1 MWDRHPV
8 RLSLLHMVPAIA
20 ENHGVAL
27 APLLARAGLSEG
39 EMAAPEAV
47 VARAQVC
54 TMLHHLAQRSGA
66 ATIGLDLAAA
76 ADPVRLGM
84 AGRALFS
91 GRTLREC
98 LSGLARQMPD
108 LQGGVSVAIDEREGT
123 ASWRHTFADSDREH
137 AAVLNDGVTGFM
149 VGALEAI
156 TGLDRQ
162 HVSVG
167 LPHRAPAPVRVYEDK
182 LGAQVSFGP
191 GDGIVLSFDAAWLE
205 RPNRLIRGGTSDH
218 LSAAAEAL
226 VPNASWLDDSE
237 LPAVID
243 RLFESAAFSGTLS
256 LIDTAQSLGVAPRT
270 LQRRLAGLGTSFEMQ
285 LDAWRR
291 ARARAYLAEADL
303 QVGTIA
309 RVLGYGDPA
318 HFVRAFRRWE
328 GRTPLAFRRA
338 FLRDASAGSILARNG
353 N

>member
-8 RLSLLHMVPAIA
+8 RLSLVHTVPAIA
-20 ENHGVAL
+20 EHHGVAL
-27 APLLARAGLSEG
+27 TPLLARAGLSEG
-39 EMAAPEAV
+39 EMFGAEVV

-54 TMLHHLAQRSGA
+54 TMLHHLAQRSGE
-66 ATIGLDLAAA
+66 ATVGLDLAAA
-76 ADPVRLGM
+76 TDPVRLGM
-84 AGRALFS
+84 AGRALFA

-98 LSGLARQMPD
+98 LAGLSRQMPD
-108 LQGGVSVAIDEREGT
+108 LQGGVSVEIDERDGT

-149 VGALEAI
+149 VAALEAI

-162 HVSVG
+162 SLHVG
-167 LPHRAPAPVRVYEDK
+167 LPHRAAAPARVYEDK

-191 GDGIVLSFDAAWLE
+191 GDGIVLSFDAAWLD
-205 RPNRLIRGGTSDH
+205 RPNRLIPGRASDA
-218 LSAAAEAL
+218 LSAEAEAL
-226 VPNASWLDDSE
+226 VPNAAFLDDNA

-270 LQRRLAGLGTSFEMQ
+270 LQRRLAGLGTSFEVQ

-291 ARARAYLAEADL
+291 MQARAYLADAGL
-303 QVGTIA
+303 QVATIA
-309 RVLGYGDPA
+309 RALGYGDPA
-318 HFVRAFRRWE
+318 HFIRAFRRWE
-328 GRTPLAFRRA
+328 GRTPLAFRRRA
-338 FLRDASAGSILARNG
+338 LAEVSAG
-353 N
+353 